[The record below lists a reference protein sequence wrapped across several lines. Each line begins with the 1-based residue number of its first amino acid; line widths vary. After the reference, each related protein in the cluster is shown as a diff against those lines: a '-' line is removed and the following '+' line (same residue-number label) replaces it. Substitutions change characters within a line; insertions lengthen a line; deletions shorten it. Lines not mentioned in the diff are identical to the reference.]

1 MCKKSNKSI
10 SEAPGSY
17 FVEISDDA
25 YPQALIKFGGK
36 HEKRPEEI
44 IDVEQFIGKK
54 GYKAKGK
61 KATTFEV
68 ASIQFIEPL
77 QKEESMPENGDPN
90 TENNTDNNSQESYSI
105 GDSVDMTL
113 F

>member
-1 MCKKSNKSI
+1 LFI
-10 SEAPGSY
+10 SDAPGSY
-17 FVEISDDA
+17 FVAITDDT
-25 YPQALIKFGGK
+25 YPQVLVKFGGK
-36 HEKRPEEI
+36 HEKRAEET

-77 QKEESMPENGDPN
+77 QKEENMPDSQDNGPDSN
-90 TENNTDNNSQESYSI
+90 ADGGQESYSI